1 MANILKKKGKV
12 RTMAEEVKGTEGQ
25 QGTETQSQK
34 TQQSTQQQTTET
46 QTNTETKVDVEKVKS
61 EALSGFL
68 KELGVEDAEALRGI
82 VTKHK
87 EDEDK
92 NKTELERKNDT
103 LTQTTK
109 ELAEEREARIIAEAK
124 FSAVQL
130 GAKPELV
137 EDLVIIAKSK
147 VTKEKDINAVIA
159 EIKDSASGKVY
170 FKSDEEETEEKGKNK
185 NKTVTRARVTKPSE
199 KSGTKKEENGRT
211 ETKEEHKGSMAE
223 RLLAGRKTNKSHY
236 FK

>member
-1 MANILKKKGKV
+1 
-12 RTMAEEVKGTEGQ
+12 MAEEVKGTETQ
-25 QGTETQSQK
+25 TQTGTETQTT
-34 TQQSTQQQTTET
+34 TQQNQNTNTET
-46 QTNTETKVDVEKVKS
+46 QTKTEPKVDVEKVKS

-68 KELGVEDAEALRGI
+68 KELGVEDAEALKGI
-82 VTKHK
+82 VTKAK

-137 EDLVIIAKSK
+137 EDLVVIAKSK
-147 VTKEKDINAVIA
+147 VTKDKDINAVIA

-170 FKSDEEETEEKGKNK
+170 FQSDDEETEENGKNK

-199 KSGTKKEENGRT
+199 KSGKKEEEKCGTETKKEE
-211 ETKEEHKGSMAE
+211 HAGSMAE
-223 RLLAGRKTNKSHY
+223 RLLAGRKAKKSHY
-236 FK
+236 FS

>member
-1 MANILKKKGKV
+1 
-12 RTMAEEVKGTEGQ
+12 MAEEVKVTEGQ
-25 QGTETQSQK
+25 QGTETQSQQ
-34 TQQSTQQQTTET
+34 TQQSTQQKATET
-46 QTNTETKVDVEKVKS
+46 QTETKVDVEKVKS
-61 EALSGFL
+61 EALSGLL
-68 KELGVEDAEALRGI
+68 KELGVDDAEALKGI

-170 FKSDEEETEEKGKNK
+170 FKSDDEETEEKGKNK

-199 KSGTKKEENGRT
+199 KSGTKEEEKDGT
-211 ETKEEHKGSMAE
+211 KTKEEHKGSMAE
-223 RLLAGRKTNKSHY
+223 RLLAGRKANKSHY

>member
-1 MANILKKKGKV
+1 
-12 RTMAEEVKGTEGQ
+12 MAEEVKGTETQQGTEGTQNQQTQ
-25 QGTETQSQK
+25 QGTETQTK
-34 TQQSTQQQTTET
+34 TEP
-46 QTNTETKVDVEKVKS
+46 KVDVEKVKS

-68 KELGVEDAEALRGI
+68 KELGVENAEALRGI

-92 NKTELERKNDT
+92 SKTELERKNDT

-124 FSAVQL
+124 LSAVQL

-137 EDLVIIAKSK
+137 EDLVIVAKSK
-147 VTKEKDINAVIA
+147 VTKDKDINAVIA

-199 KSGTKKEENGRT
+199 KSGTK
-211 ETKEEHKGSMAE
+211 EEHKGSMAE

>member
-1 MANILKKKGKV
+1 M
-12 RTMAEEVKGTEGQ
+12 EEGVKGTETEGQ
-25 QGTETQSQK
+25 QGTEGTQNQQ
-34 TQQSTQQQTTET
+34 TQQSTQQKATET
-46 QTNTETKVDVEKVKS
+46 QTETKVDVEKVKS

-68 KELGVEDAEALRGI
+68 KELGVENAEALKGI

-109 ELAEEREARIIAEAK
+109 ELAEEREARILAEAK
-124 FSAVQL
+124 LSAVQL

-137 EDLVIIAKSK
+137 DDLVVVAKAK
-147 VTKEKDINAVIA
+147 VTKDKDINAVIA
-159 EIKDSASGKVY
+159 EIKDSTSGKVY
-170 FKSDEEETEEKGKNK
+170 FKSDDEEEEEAGKNK
-185 NKTVTRARVTKPSE
+185 TKGKTVTRARVTKPSE
-199 KSGTKKEENGRT
+199 KSKGKEEG
-211 ETKEEHKGSMAE
+211 EGKKEEHKGSMAE
-223 RLLAGRKTNKSHY
+223 RLLAGRKEKKSHY

>member
-1 MANILKKKGKV
+1 
-12 RTMAEEVKGTEGQ
+12 MAEEVKGTGTEGQ
-25 QGTETQSQK
+25 QGTGTEGQQ
-34 TQQSTQQQTTET
+34 TQQSAQQQTTET
-46 QTNTETKVDVEKVKS
+46 QTKTETKVDVEKVKS

-130 GAKPELV
+130 GAKPDLV

-147 VTKEKDINAVIA
+147 VTKDKDINAVIA

-170 FKSDEEETEEKGKNK
+170 FQSDDEETEEKGKNK
-185 NKTVTRARVTKPSE
+185 GKTVTRARVTKPSE
-199 KSGTKKEENGRT
+199 KFRTKEEEKGGT

-223 RLLAGRKTNKSHY
+223 RLLAGRKVNKSHY

>member
-1 MANILKKKGKV
+1 
-12 RTMAEEVKGTEGQ
+12 MAEEVKGTEGQ
-25 QGTETQSQK
+25 QGTETQNQQ
-34 TQQSTQQQTTET
+34 TQHSTQQKTTET
-46 QTNTETKVDVEKVKS
+46 QTETKVDVEKVKS

-109 ELAEEREARIIAEAK
+109 ELADEREARIIAEAK

-137 EDLVIIAKSK
+137 DDLVVVAKAK
-147 VTKEKDINAVIA
+147 VTKDKDINAVIA
-159 EIKDSASGKVY
+159 EIKDSTSGKVY

-185 NKTVTRARVTKPSE
+185 DKTVTRARVTKPSE
-199 KSGTKKEENGRT
+199 KSGTKKEEKGGM

-223 RLLAGRKTNKSHY
+223 RLLAGRKTNKSYY

>member
-1 MANILKKKGKV
+1 MKKKGKV

-25 QGTETQSQK
+25 QGTEGTQNQQ

-46 QTNTETKVDVEKVKS
+46 KTEPKVDVEKVKS

-68 KELGVEDAEALRGI
+68 KELGVEDAEVLRGI

-147 VTKEKDINAVIA
+147 VTKDKDINAVIA

-170 FKSDEEETEEKGKNK
+170 FKSDEEEEVEEKGKNK
-185 NKTVTRARVTKPSE
+185 NRTVTRARVTKPSE
-199 KSGTKKEENGRT
+199 KSGTKKEEKDGT

>member
-1 MANILKKKGKV
+1 
-12 RTMAEEVKGTEGQ
+12 MAEEVKGTGTEGQ
-25 QGTETQSQK
+25 QGTGTEGQQA
-34 TQQSTQQQTTET
+34 QQSTQQQTTET
-46 QTNTETKVDVEKVKS
+46 QTKTETKVDVEKVKS

-130 GAKPELV
+130 GAKPDLV

-147 VTKEKDINAVIA
+147 VTKDKDINAVIA

-170 FKSDEEETEEKGKNK
+170 FQSDDEETEENGKSK

-199 KSGTKKEENGRT
+199 KFGTKKEEEKGGT
-211 ETKEEHKGSMAE
+211 ETNEEHKGSMAE
-223 RLLAGRKTNKSHY
+223 RLLAGRKANKSHY

>member
-1 MANILKKKGKV
+1 
-12 RTMAEEVKGTEGQ
+12 MAEEVKGTEGQ
-25 QGTETQSQK
+25 QGTETQNQQ
-34 TQQSTQQQTTET
+34 TQQGTET
-46 QTNTETKVDVEKVKS
+46 QTKTEPKVDVEKVKS

-92 NKTELERKNDT
+92 SKTELERKNDT

-124 FSAVQL
+124 LSAVQL

-137 EDLVIIAKSK
+137 EDLVIVAKSK

-199 KSGTKKEENGRT
+199 KSGTKEEEKDGT
-211 ETKEEHKGSMAE
+211 KTKEEHKGSMAE
-223 RLLAGRKTNKSHY
+223 RLLAGRKANKSHY

>member
-1 MANILKKKGKV
+1 
-12 RTMAEEVKGTEGQ
+12 MAEEVKGTETQQGTEGTQNQQTQ
-25 QGTETQSQK
+25 QGTETQTK
-34 TQQSTQQQTTET
+34 TEP
-46 QTNTETKVDVEKVKS
+46 KVDVEKVKS

-124 FSAVQL
+124 LSAVQL

-137 EDLVIIAKSK
+137 EDLVIVAKSK
-147 VTKEKDINAVIA
+147 VTKDKDINAVIA

-170 FKSDEEETEEKGKNK
+170 FKSDDEEAEEKGKNK

-199 KSGTKKEENGRT
+199 KSGTKEEEKDGT
-211 ETKEEHKGSMAE
+211 KTKEEHKGSMAE

>member
-1 MANILKKKGKV
+1 
-12 RTMAEEVKGTEGQ
+12 MAEEVKGTGTEGQ
-25 QGTETQSQK
+25 QGTEGTQNQQ
-34 TQQSTQQQTTET
+34 TQQKSTET
-46 QTNTETKVDVEKVKS
+46 NLQRQQEGTKVDIEKAKNDAVS
-61 EALSGFL
+61 ELL
-68 KELGVEDAEALRGI
+68 KTLGVEDADALKGI

-87 EDEDK
+87 ETEEA

-109 ELAEEREARIIAEAK
+109 ELADEREARILAEAK
-124 FSAVQL
+124 LSAVQL

-137 EDLVIIAKSK
+137 DDLVVVAKAK
-147 VTKEKDINAVIA
+147 VTKDKDINAVIA
-159 EIKDSASGKVY
+159 EIKDSTSGKVY

-185 NKTVTRARVTKPSE
+185 DKTVTRARVTKPSE
-199 KSGTKKEENGRT
+199 KSGTKKEEKGGM

>member
-1 MANILKKKGKV
+1 
-12 RTMAEEVKGTEGQ
+12 MAEEVKGR
-25 QGTETQSQK
+25 ETQ
-34 TQQSTQQQTTET
+34 TQTETET
-46 QTNTETKVDVEKVKS
+46 QTTTQKNQNTETDTQTKTEPKVDVEKVKS

-68 KELGVEDAEALRGI
+68 KELGVEDAEVLRGI
-82 VTKHK
+82 VTKAK

-109 ELAEEREARIIAEAK
+109 KLAEECEARIIAEAK

-137 EDLVIIAKSK
+137 DDLVVVAKAK
-147 VTKEKDINAVIA
+147 VTKDKDINAVIA
-159 EIKDSASGKVY
+159 EIKDSTSGKVY
-170 FKSDEEETEEKGKNK
+170 FQSDDEETEEKGKSK

-199 KSGTKKEENGRT
+199 KFGTKKEEEKDGT

-223 RLLAGRKTNKSHY
+223 RLLAGRKANKSHY

>member
-1 MANILKKKGKV
+1 
-12 RTMAEEVKGTEGQ
+12 MAEEVKGTEGQ
-25 QGTETQSQK
+25 QGTETQNQQ
-34 TQQSTQQQTTET
+34 TQQGTET
-46 QTNTETKVDVEKVKS
+46 QTKTEPKVDVEKVTS

-68 KELGVEDAEALRGI
+68 KELGVENAEALRGI

-92 NKTELERKNDT
+92 SKTELERKNDT

-124 FSAVQL
+124 LSAVQL

-137 EDLVIIAKSK
+137 DDLVVVAKAK
-147 VTKEKDINAVIA
+147 VTKDKDINAVIA

-170 FKSDEEETEEKGKNK
+170 FKSDDEETEEKGKNK

-199 KSGTKKEENGRT
+199 KSGTKEEEKDGT
-211 ETKEEHKGSMAE
+211 KTKEEHKGSMAE
-223 RLLAGRKTNKSHY
+223 RLLAGRKANKSHY

>member
-1 MANILKKKGKV
+1 
-12 RTMAEEVKGTEGQ
+12 MAEEVKGTETQTSTETQNQQTQ
-25 QGTETQSQK
+25 QGTETQTK
-34 TQQSTQQQTTET
+34 TEP
-46 QTNTETKVDVEKVKS
+46 KVDVEKVKS

-92 NKTELERKNDT
+92 NKTELERKDDT

-124 FSAVQL
+124 LSAVQL

-137 EDLVIIAKSK
+137 EDLVIVAKSK
-147 VTKEKDINAVIA
+147 VTKDKDINAVIA

-199 KSGTKKEENGRT
+199 KSETKEEEEKGGTK
-211 ETKEEHKGSMAE
+211 TKEEHKGSMAE
-223 RLLAGRKTNKSHY
+223 RLLAGRKTSKSHY

>member
-1 MANILKKKGKV
+1 
-12 RTMAEEVKGTEGQ
+12 MAEEVKGTEGQ
-25 QGTETQSQK
+25 QGTETQNQQ
-34 TQQSTQQQTTET
+34 TQQSTQQKVTET
-46 QTNTETKVDVEKVKS
+46 QTETKVDVEKVKS

-109 ELAEEREARIIAEAK
+109 ELADEREARIIAEAK

-199 KSGTKKEENGRT
+199 KSGTKKEEKDGM

>member
-1 MANILKKKGKV
+1 
-12 RTMAEEVKGTEGQ
+12 MAEEVKGIGTEGQ
-25 QGTETQSQK
+25 QGTEGTQNQQ
-34 TQQSTQQQTTET
+34 TQQSTKQQTMET
-46 QTNTETKVDVEKVKS
+46 QKQETEQKVDVEKVKS

-68 KELGVEDAEALRGI
+68 KDLGVEDAEVLRGI
-82 VTKHK
+82 VTKAK

-130 GAKPELV
+130 GAKP
-137 EDLVIIAKSK
+137 DLVDDLVVIAKSK
-147 VTKEKDINAVIA
+147 VTKDKDINAVIA
-159 EIKDSASGKVY
+159 EIKDSASGNVY
-170 FKSDEEETEEKGKNK
+170 FQSDDEETEEKGKNK
-185 NKTVTRARVTKPSE
+185 DKTVTRARVTKPSE
-199 KSGTKKEENGRT
+199 KSGKKEEEKGGIETKKEE
-211 ETKEEHKGSMAE
+211 HAGSMAE
-223 RLLAGRKTNKSHY
+223 RLLAGRKEKKSHY

>member
-1 MANILKKKGKV
+1 
-12 RTMAEEVKGTEGQ
+12 MAEEVKGT
-25 QGTETQSQK
+25 GTEGTQNQQ
-34 TQQSTQQQTTET
+34 TQQSAKQQTTET
-46 QTNTETKVDVEKVKS
+46 QKQETEQKVDVEKVKS
-61 EALSGFL
+61 ETLSGFL
-68 KELGVEDAEALRGI
+68 KDLGVEDAEALKGI

-87 EDEDK
+87 KDEDE
-92 NKTELERKNDT
+92 NKTELERKNET

-130 GAKPELV
+130 GANPDLV

-147 VTKEKDINAVIA
+147 VTKDKDINAVIA

-170 FKSDEEETEEKGKNK
+170 FKSDEEEEEEAGKNK
-185 NKTVTRARVTKPSE
+185 TEGKTVTRARVTKPSE
-199 KSGTKKEENGRT
+199 KSKEKEEEEGK
-211 ETKEEHKGSMAE
+211 KEEHKGSMAE
-223 RLLAGRKTNKSHY
+223 RLLAGRKEKKSHY

>member
-1 MANILKKKGKV
+1 
-12 RTMAEEVKGTEGQ
+12 MAEEVKGTEGQ
-25 QGTETQSQK
+25 QGTEGTQNQQ

-46 QTNTETKVDVEKVKS
+46 KTEPKVDVEKVKS

-68 KELGVEDAEALRGI
+68 KELGVEDAEALSGI

-147 VTKEKDINAVIA
+147 VTKDKDINAVIA
-159 EIKDSASGKVY
+159 EIKNSASGKVY
-170 FKSDEEETEEKGKNK
+170 FKSDEEEETEEKGKNK

-199 KSGTKKEENGRT
+199 KSGTKKEEKDGT

>member
-1 MANILKKKGKV
+1 
-12 RTMAEEVKGTEGQ
+12 MAEEVKGTEGQ
-25 QGTETQSQK
+25 QGTETQN
-34 TQQSTQQQTTET
+34 QQSAQQQGAET
-46 QTNTETKVDVEKVKS
+46 QNKTEPKVDVEKVKS

-68 KELGVEDAEALRGI
+68 KELGVENAEALRGI

-103 LTQTTK
+103 LAQTTK

-170 FKSDEEETEEKGKNK
+170 FKSDEEEETEEKGKNK

-199 KSGTKKEENGRT
+199 KSGTKKEEKDGT

>member
-1 MANILKKKGKV
+1 
-12 RTMAEEVKGTEGQ
+12 MAEEIKGTEGQ
-25 QGTETQSQK
+25 QGTETQNQQ
-34 TQQSTQQQTTET
+34 TQHSTQQKTTET
-46 QTNTETKVDVEKVKS
+46 QTETKVDVEKVKS

-109 ELAEEREARIIAEAK
+109 ELADEREARIIAEAK

-137 EDLVIIAKSK
+137 DDLVVVAKAK
-147 VTKEKDINAVIA
+147 VTKDKDINAVIA
-159 EIKDSASGKVY
+159 EIKDSTSGKVY

-185 NKTVTRARVTKPSE
+185 DKTVTRARVTKPSE
-199 KSGTKKEENGRT
+199 KSGTKKEEKGGM

>member
-1 MANILKKKGKV
+1 
-12 RTMAEEVKGTEGQ
+12 MAEEVKGTEVQ
-25 QGTETQSQK
+25 QGTETQNQQ
-34 TQQSTQQQTTET
+34 TQQSTQQKATET
-46 QTNTETKVDVEKVKS
+46 QTETKVDVERVKS

-68 KELGVEDAEALRGI
+68 KELGVENAEALRGI

-170 FKSDEEETEEKGKNK
+170 FKSDEEEETEEKGKNK

-199 KSGTKKEENGRT
+199 KSGTKKEEKDGT

>member
-1 MANILKKKGKV
+1 
-12 RTMAEEVKGTEGQ
+12 MAEEVKGTETQ
-25 QGTETQSQK
+25 TQTGTETQTT
-34 TQQSTQQQTTET
+34 TQQNQNTNTET
-46 QTNTETKVDVEKVKS
+46 QTKTEPKVDVEKVKS

-68 KELGVEDAEALRGI
+68 KELGVEDAEALKGI
-82 VTKHK
+82 VTKAK

-137 EDLVIIAKSK
+137 EDLVVIAKSK
-147 VTKEKDINAVIA
+147 VTKDKDINAVIA

-170 FKSDEEETEEKGKNK
+170 FKSDEEEETEEKGKNK

-199 KSGTKKEENGRT
+199 KSGTKKEEKKGGT
-211 ETKEEHKGSMAE
+211 ETKEEHRGSMAE

>member
-1 MANILKKKGKV
+1 MKKKGKV

-25 QGTETQSQK
+25 QGTETQNQQ
-34 TQQSTQQQTTET
+34 TQQSTQQKATET
-46 QTNTETKVDVEKVKS
+46 HTETKVDVERVKS

-92 NKTELERKNDT
+92 SKTELERKNDT

-124 FSAVQL
+124 LSAVQL

-137 EDLVIIAKSK
+137 EDLVIVAKSK
-147 VTKEKDINAVIA
+147 VTKDKDINAVIA

-170 FKSDEEETEEKGKNK
+170 FKSDDEETEEKGKNK

-199 KSGTKKEENGRT
+199 KSGTKEEEKDGT
-211 ETKEEHKGSMAE
+211 KTKEEHKGSMAE

>member
-1 MANILKKKGKV
+1 MKKKGKV

-25 QGTETQSQK
+25 QGTETQNQQ
-34 TQQSTQQQTTET
+34 TQHSTQQKTTET
-46 QTNTETKVDVEKVKS
+46 QTETKVDVEKVKS

-109 ELAEEREARIIAEAK
+109 ELADEREARILAEAK
-124 FSAVQL
+124 LSAVQL
-130 GAKPELV
+130 GAKSELV
-137 EDLVIIAKSK
+137 DDLVVVAKAK
-147 VTKEKDINAVIA
+147 VTKDKDINAVIA
-159 EIKDSASGKVY
+159 EIKDSTSGKVY

-185 NKTVTRARVTKPSE
+185 DKTVTRARVTKPSE
-199 KSGTKKEENGRT
+199 KSGTKKEEKGGM

>member
-1 MANILKKKGKV
+1 
-12 RTMAEEVKGTEGQ
+12 MAEEVKGTETQTGTETQNQQTQ
-25 QGTETQSQK
+25 QGTETQTK
-34 TQQSTQQQTTET
+34 TEP
-46 QTNTETKVDVEKVKS
+46 KVDVEKVKG

-68 KELGVEDAEALRGI
+68 KELGVEDAEELRGI

-92 NKTELERKNDT
+92 SKTELERKNDT

-124 FSAVQL
+124 LSAVQL

-137 EDLVIIAKSK
+137 EDLVIVAKSK
-147 VTKEKDINAVIA
+147 VTKDKDINAVIA

-199 KSGTKKEENGRT
+199 KSGTKKEENGGM

>member
-1 MANILKKKGKV
+1 
-12 RTMAEEVKGTEGQ
+12 MAEEVKGTEGQ
-25 QGTETQSQK
+25 QGTETQNQQ
-34 TQQSTQQQTTET
+34 TQHSTQQKTTET
-46 QTNTETKVDVEKVKS
+46 QTETKVDVEKVKS

-109 ELAEEREARIIAEAK
+109 ELADEREARIIAEAK

-130 GAKPELV
+130 GAKTELV
-137 EDLVIIAKSK
+137 DDLVVVAKAK
-147 VTKEKDINAVIA
+147 VTKDKDINAVIA
-159 EIKDSASGKVY
+159 EIKDSTSGKVY

-185 NKTVTRARVTKPSE
+185 DKTVTRARVTKPSE
-199 KSGTKKEENGRT
+199 KSGTKKEEKGGM

>member
-1 MANILKKKGKV
+1 
-12 RTMAEEVKGTEGQ
+12 MAEEVKGTGTEGQ
-25 QGTETQSQK
+25 QGTEGTQNQQ
-34 TQQSTQQQTTET
+34 TQQKSTET
-46 QTNTETKVDVEKVKS
+46 NLQRQQEGTKVDIEKAKNDAVS
-61 EALSGFL
+61 ELL
-68 KELGVEDAEALRGI
+68 KTLGVEDADALKGI

-87 EDEDK
+87 ETEEA

-109 ELAEEREARIIAEAK
+109 ELADEREARILAEAK
-124 FSAVQL
+124 LSAVQL

-137 EDLVIIAKSK
+137 DDLVVVAKAK
-147 VTKEKDINAVIA
+147 VTKDKDINAVIA
-159 EIKDSASGKVY
+159 EIKDSTSGKVY
-170 FKSDEEETEEKGKNK
+170 FKSDEEEEEEAGKNK

-199 KSGTKKEENGRT
+199 KSGTKKEEKGGM

-223 RLLAGRKTNKSHY
+223 RLLAGRKTNKSYY